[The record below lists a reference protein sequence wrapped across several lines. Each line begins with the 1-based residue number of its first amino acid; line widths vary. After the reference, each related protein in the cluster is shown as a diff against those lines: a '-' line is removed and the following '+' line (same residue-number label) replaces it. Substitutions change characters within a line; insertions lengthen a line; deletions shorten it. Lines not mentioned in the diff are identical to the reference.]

1 MISNNEPRFIEDIV
15 LYETQNVGMIVK
27 DQSTGFNFSDL
38 KYEKK
43 SFRIFGTH
51 LQIRNHLKGLPI
63 DEVYLYKKLKED
75 RYWKEI
81 CFSDDTNTLPTL
93 DEYNTK
99 FEEKF
104 NFYNEI
110 YVARGKK
117 TLIINNIG

>member
-75 RYWKEI
+75 SYWKEI

-110 YVARGKK
+110 YIARGKK